1 MTKAEQAGRLAGDLP
16 RPGDRFSPGRSPP
29 PCHDRLGTSTPSTPL
44 VGILAV
50 KRRFT
55 CPSVRVLARSEDAI
69 RLSSDQMGPH
79 PPVPSSPAGTSTG
92 RHRQF
97 SPAQVLVLSFLG
109 LTLSGALLL
118 RLPISAAREPLSLLD
133 ALFTATSAVCV
144 TGLIVV
150 DTPNDLTLFGQ
161 LVVLLLIQL
170 GGLGYMAVTTVVGV
184 ALGRQLS
191 LHERLTLQEALNVY
205 SMEGLGRFVLTVLK
219 LTLAFELAGAL
230 ILTVRWTS
238 EYGLG
243 QAAYYGLF
251 HAVSAFN
258 NAGFALFSD
267 SLMRFR
273 GDWIVNL
280 VVTTLVI
287 CGGLG
292 FVVLT
297 EIGRVRAYRRLSTH
311 TRLVITVTAA
321 LLVASTALIWVIER
335 SNPRTLASI
344 GVGEGV
350 LAAYFQ
356 AVMPRTAGFNTLDI
370 GAMLP
375 ASLFVMTLLMFIG
388 AAPGGTGGG
397 VKITTFSIMV
407 AVIWAMM
414 RGDAEPTLLRRRMP
428 PPLIARALSICLI
441 GFLALNIVAGL
452 LLVTEG
458 RDLLPTLFET
468 TSAFGTVGLSM
479 GEAGAAVSL
488 AGHFSGAGKVLLIGM
503 MFMGRIGPL
512 TLAVAIARGRHVQR
526 VRHPEGKFLIG

>member
-1 MTKAEQAGRLAGDLP
+1 MGHRTQVSAPLAA
-16 RPGDRFSPGRSPP
+16 
-29 PCHDRLGTSTPSTPL
+29 TSS
-44 VGILAV
+44 
-50 KRRFT
+50 RR
-55 CPSVRVLARSEDAI
+55 R
-69 RLSSDQMGPH
+69 
-79 PPVPSSPAGTSTG
+79 
-92 RHRQF
+92 RQF
-97 SPAQVLVLSFLG
+97 SPAQVLVLSFTG
-109 LTLSGALLL
+109 LILSGAILL
-118 RLPISAAREPLSLLD
+118 RLPISAAREPLTLLD

-150 DTPNDLTLFGQ
+150 DTPNDLTVFGQ
-161 LVVLLLIQL
+161 LVILLLIQL
-170 GGLGYMAVTTVVGV
+170 GGLGYMAISTVVGV

-191 LHERLTLQEALNVY
+191 LHERLTLQEALNVHT
-205 SMEGLGRFVLTVLK
+205 MDGLARFVLTVLK
-219 LTLAFELAGAL
+219 LTLAFELTAAV
-230 ILTVRWTS
+230 ILTARWAS

-280 VVTTLVI
+280 VITTLVI

-297 EIGRVRAYRRLSTH
+297 EIGRVRQYRRFSTH
-311 TRLVITVTAA
+311 TRLVITLTMALIVVT
-321 LLVASTALIWVIER
+321 TALIWFIER
-335 SNPRTLASI
+335 NNPRTLAPL
-344 GVGEGV
+344 GVGEGL

-356 AVMPRTAGFNTLDI
+356 AVTPRTAGFNTLDI
-370 GAMLP
+370 GTMLP
-375 ASLFVMTLLMFIG
+375 ASLFLLILLMFIG
-388 AAPGGTGGG
+388 AAPGGTAGG
-397 VKITTFSIMV
+397 VKISTFSITV
-407 AVIWAMM
+407 AVIWAMV
-414 RGDAEPTLLRRRMP
+414 RGNAEPTLLRRRIT
-428 PPLIARALSICLI
+428 PPLVARAFSICLI

-458 RDLLPTLFET
+458 RELLPTLFET

-479 GEAGAAVSL
+479 GEAGAPVSL
-488 AGHFSGAGKVLLIGM
+488 AGHFSDVGKVLVIGM

-512 TLAVAIARGRHVQR
+512 TLAVAIARSREMQR